1 MPDLAD
7 RQRRENELSAA
18 LFAALLSLRSSLDS
32 AANGGTPVQWTAFQ
46 SDLQQALF
54 GGLSATADAAAGQ
67 LAAKQGEGSPIDTT
81 NDAASYATT
90 RAAQLSADITA
101 RLQSQ
106 LPNAAPAVVDQL
118 LSKSRADMI
127 SITEITAAI
136 SAGETFAAVVIARA
150 LTRKATW
157 RWVTAGDDSVCA
169 TCGALDGQQEPDV
182 EPPAHP
188 GCRCTKEYDFSK
200 PLFGSAA

>member
-18 LFAALLSLRSSLDS
+18 LFAALLALRSSINS
-32 AANGGTPVQWTAFQ
+32 AADGGDSVQWTAFQ
-46 SDLQQALF
+46 ADLQKALL
-54 GGLSATADAAAGQ
+54 GGLSATVDAAGVQ
-67 LAAKQGEGSPIDTT
+67 LATAQGEGAPVDMANDT
-81 NDAASYATT
+81 AGYATT
-90 RAAQLSADITA
+90 RAAQLSADITS

-106 LPNAAPAVVDQL
+106 LPGAAPAVVDQL

-136 SAGETFAAVVIARA
+136 SAGEALAAVTIAAA
-150 LTRKATW
+150 LQRKATW
-157 RWVTAGDDSVCA
+157 RWVTAGDDIVCA
-169 TCGALDGQQEPDV
+169 TCGALDGKQEPDI